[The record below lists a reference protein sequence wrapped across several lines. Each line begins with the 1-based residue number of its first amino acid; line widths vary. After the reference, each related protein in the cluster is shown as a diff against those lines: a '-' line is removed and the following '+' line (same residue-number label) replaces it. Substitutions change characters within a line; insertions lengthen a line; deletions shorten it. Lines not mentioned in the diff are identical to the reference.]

1 MLCKL
6 GFIKSLRVRH
16 QRLIGA
22 IGIFLQG
29 AQCNTGVQA
38 FLSEFIGIHT
48 CILNTLV
55 ILLAHHTS
63 AHCLAQ
69 LVHRTACSSGIL
81 ARCRSPKGNTLH
93 GSNGFFQSF
102 AGSGEFSNILLH
114 IGKVVAG
121 FIGEPVQLLHL
132 LIHVFQ
138 GISLGNQCLGCFGLS
153 TVFTPTG
160 RDLVHRK
167 RVHKGLTGRNS
178 LVRNAL

>member
-16 QRLIGA
+16 QRLIGP
-22 IGIFLQG
+22 ISIFLQG

-138 GISLGNQCLGCFGLS
+138 GISLGNQRLGCFGLS

-160 RDLVHRK
+160 RDLIHRK
-167 RVHKGLTGRNS
+167 RVHKGRTGRNS